1 MPVRFGLQVQTMPR
15 QLTSV
20 PPHPYAPRVL
30 IGTSTLRIDTGPSAV
45 GRKWGG
51 SRLEGSCDGFG
62 SYPSMSGGGC
72 HVRTENPSAGSSAN
86 DGWRAAHQLESLSI
100 QLDLLPEGP
109 RPIAVD

>member
-1 MPVRFGLQVQTMPR
+1 
-15 QLTSV
+15 
-20 PPHPYAPRVL
+20 
-30 IGTSTLRIDTGPSAV
+30 
-45 GRKWGG
+45 
-51 SRLEGSCDGFG
+51 
-62 SYPSMSGGGC
+62 MSGGGC